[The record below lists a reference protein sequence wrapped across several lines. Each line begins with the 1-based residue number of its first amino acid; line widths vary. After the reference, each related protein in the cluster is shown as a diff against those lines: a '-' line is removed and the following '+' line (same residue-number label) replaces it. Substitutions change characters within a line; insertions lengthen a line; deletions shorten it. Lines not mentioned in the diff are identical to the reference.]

1 MRRFALPAALVFAG
15 ALALSG
21 CTAGDGDDTAG
32 SAGDNCTTVAGEVRD
47 ISNGVQNTL
56 AAPGSLDELEEYLE
70 DAQSRVEAAAD
81 EAESDELESAV
92 DDFAATLEGV
102 SEYADEL
109 TEGPSEEDPEATA
122 VEQDPDALAE
132 QQAALQE
139 ASAEVGAVCSADEE
153 E

>member
-1 MRRFALPAALVFAG
+1 MRRFAMPAALVFAG

-21 CTAGDGDDTAG
+21 CAAGDGDDTAG
-32 SAGDNCTTVAGEVRD
+32 SSGDNCTTVAGEVRD

-56 AAPGSLDELEEYLE
+56 AGPESVDALEEYLE
-70 DAQSRVEAAAD
+70 EAKSRAEEAAG
-81 EAESDELESAV
+81 EAESDEPESAV

-102 SEYADEL
+102 SEYAGEL
-109 TEGPSEEDPEATA
+109 TEGPSEEDPEATV

-132 QQAALQE
+132 QQAAVQE